1 MNKLYDEIME
11 GKHDKVLGVASL
23 IIYGGVCYTVSGII
37 HKIKNKKEKDT
48 AIMRAFFTGY
58 DMSEAINKKSK
69 KDDRK
74 WVFKKVKLRLF
85 LLSRNLH
92 VI

>member
-1 MNKLYDEIME
+1 MEYTNFKFKIMEEIIMNKLYDEIME

-37 HKIKNKKEKDT
+37 HKIKNKKDRDT

-69 KDDRK
+69 KDE
-74 WVFKKVKLRLF
+74 KK
-85 LLSRNLH
+85 
-92 VI
+92 

>member
-1 MNKLYDEIME
+1 MNKLYDEIMD

-37 HKIKNKKEKDT
+37 HKIKNKKERDT

-58 DMSEAINKKSK
+58 DMSEAIKTSK
-69 KDDRK
+69 KEDRK
-74 WVFKKVKLRLF
+74 
-85 LLSRNLH
+85 
-92 VI
+92 

>member
-1 MNKLYDEIME
+1 MEYKNFKIKMEEIIMNKLYDEIME

-69 KDDRK
+69 KDE
-74 WVFKKVKLRLF
+74 KK
-85 LLSRNLH
+85 
-92 VI
+92 

>member
-11 GKHDKVLGVASL
+11 GKHDKVLGVVSL
-23 IIYGGVCYTVSGII
+23 AVYGVTAYALSGIV

-69 KDDRK
+69 KDE
-74 WVFKKVKLRLF
+74 KK
-85 LLSRNLH
+85 
-92 VI
+92 

>member
-1 MNKLYDEIME
+1 MEYTNFKFKIMEEIIMNKLYDEIME

-23 IIYGGVCYTVSGII
+23 LIYGGVCYTVSGII
-37 HKIKNKKEKDT
+37 HKIKNKKERDT

-58 DMSEAINKKSK
+58 DMSAVINKKSK

-74 WVFKKVKLRLF
+74 
-85 LLSRNLH
+85 
-92 VI
+92 

>member
-23 IIYGGVCYTVSGII
+23 IIYGGICYTVSGII
-37 HKIKNKKEKDT
+37 HKIKNKKERDT
-48 AIMRAFFTGY
+48 AIMRAFFTGC
-58 DMSEAINKKSK
+58 DIMSEAIKTSK

-74 WVFKKVKLRLF
+74 
-85 LLSRNLH
+85 
-92 VI
+92 

>member
-23 IIYGGVCYTVSGII
+23 IIYGGVCYTISGII
-37 HKIKNKKEKDT
+37 HKIKNKKERDT

-58 DMSEAINKKSK
+58 DMSEAIKTSK

-74 WVFKKVKLRLF
+74 WGIQKVKLRLF

>member
-48 AIMRAFFTGY
+48 AIMRAFFKGY
-58 DMSEAINKKSK
+58 DMCEEINKTSR

-74 WVFKKVKLRLF
+74 
-85 LLSRNLH
+85 
-92 VI
+92 

>member
-1 MNKLYDEIME
+1 MEYTNFKFKIMEEIIMKNLYDEIME

-58 DMSEAINKKSK
+58 DMSEELNKKSK

-74 WVFKKVKLRLF
+74 
-85 LLSRNLH
+85 
-92 VI
+92 

>member
-1 MNKLYDEIME
+1 MEYTNFKIMEEIFMNKLYDEIME

-58 DMSEAINKKSK
+58 DMCEEINKTSR

-74 WVFKKVKLRLF
+74 
-85 LLSRNLH
+85 
-92 VI
+92 